1 MTTLA
6 TPAAFTDSPAT
17 GLRCRECGN
26 HVPLAPV
33 HVCDQCF
40 APLEIAYDEDRLRLV
55 TRASIQAGPQTIW
68 RYAGLLP
75 AGQDLA
81 TRVDLGAGMTQL
93 RNAPNLARALGM
105 RKLWIKDDS
114 GNPTHSFKDR
124 VVSVALSAARAF
136 GYTTVSCAS
145 TGNLA
150 NSVAAHATRAG
161 LRSIVFIP
169 SDLEQGKV
177 VQTAVYGQ
185 TLVAVEGTY
194 DDVNR
199 LCSEVAEYEDWAFVN
214 VNVRPYYAEGSKT
227 LGYEVAEQL
236 GWRLPQQVVI
246 PMASGSLLT
255 KIDKAFQEWARLGL
269 VEGSP
274 YKVFGAQATG
284 CSPIATAYE
293 NGWDS
298 VRPVKPQ
305 TIAKSLA
312 IGNPADGPYALD
324 AVRRTGGAMGH
335 VSDELVVEGIRLLAE
350 TEGLFAETAG
360 GVTVATLRQLLAV
373 GKVDPDAETVLY
385 NTGDGLKTIDAVA
398 GLVGPT
404 ATIAPSYK
412 AFVASGAGQ
421 GTASGA
427 GQGQPEGSAP
437 PAEPDRHRCGGRGGR
452 NGAAR
457 RRTRAS
463 APARARRSAGA
474 PRLAGGTG
482 RAAGRGG
489 Q

>member
-1 MTTLA
+1 MTTVQSR
-6 TPAAFTDSPAT
+6 PAAFADSPAR
-17 GLRCRECGN
+17 GLVCRECGTE
-26 HVPLAPV
+26 VELAAV
-33 HVCDQCF
+33 HVCMECF
-40 APLEIAYDEDRLRLV
+40 APLEVAYDEDRLRLV
-55 TRASIQAGPQTIW
+55 SRESIAAGPQTIW

-81 TRVDLGAGMTQL
+81 TRVDIGAGMTKL
-93 RNAPNLARALGM
+93 RNAPNLAKALGM
-105 RKLWIKDDS
+105 RQLWVKDDS

-150 NSVAAHATRAG
+150 NSVAAHAASTG
-161 LRSIVFIP
+161 LRSVVFIP
-169 SDLEQGKV
+169 NDLEQGKV

-199 LCSEVAEYEDWAFVN
+199 LCSEIAENEDWAFVN

-255 KIDKAFQEWARLGL
+255 KVDKAFRELGRLDL
-269 VEGSP
+269 VEASP
-274 YKVFGAQATG
+274 YKVYGAQATG

-293 NGWDS
+293 NGWDT
-298 VRPVKPQ
+298 VRPVKPK
-305 TIAKSLA
+305 TIARSLA

-335 VSDELVVEGIRLLAE
+335 VSDEQVVDGIRLLAQ

-360 GVTVATLRQLLAV
+360 GVTVATLKQLLER
-373 GKVDPDAETVLY
+373 GEIDPDAETVLY
-385 NTGDGLKTIDAVA
+385 NTGDGLKTLDAVA
-398 GLVGPT
+398 GVVGPD
-404 ATIAPSYK
+404 ATIAPSYG
-412 AFVASGAGQ
+412 AF
-421 GTASGA
+421 
-427 GQGQPEGSAP
+427 
-437 PAEPDRHRCGGRGGR
+437 
-452 NGAAR
+452 AR
-457 RRTRAS
+457 T
-463 APARARRSAGA
+463 G
-474 PRLAGGTG
+474 LA
-482 RAAGRGG
+482 
-489 Q
+489 